1 MRIRAGVARIAIC
14 GPPEPTLKTKA
25 LIANGARNAAHLQAA
40 MNTSQQSEIR
50 VPPHGL
56 RAAILATDGVEL
68 DEVTRIQAAL
78 DRGGADTALVGPNH
92 GRIVA
97 YRGGSA
103 VGELDVQV
111 PLDSSDAKA
120 FDGLVIPGGVW
131 QADALRSLTS
141 AVTFVRSFAE
151 AERPIAVLGHAASL
165 LIEADLAEGREV
177 SGAPSLRTDLVNAG
191 AVFVDRDVVQD
202 GFVLSGRAVP
212 AYYAALVEHLLT
224 RRERSSRG
232 DGPIAQFW
240 TRLRG
245 GAHVGEAAR

>member
-1 MRIRAGVARIAIC
+1 
-14 GPPEPTLKTKA
+14 
-25 LIANGARNAAHLQAA
+25 
-40 MNTSQQSEIR
+40 MNTSPDTEIR
-50 VPPHGL
+50 ISPRRL
-56 RAAILATDGVEL
+56 RVAILTTDGVEL
-68 DEVTRIQAAL
+68 DEVTRIEAAL
-78 DRGGADTALVGPNH
+78 DRDGAETALVGPNR

-120 FDGLVIPGGVW
+120 FDALVIPGGVW

-141 AVTFVRSFAE
+141 AVTFVRAFAV
-151 AERPIAVLGHAASL
+151 AEKPIAVLGHAASL

-191 AVFVDRDVVQD
+191 AEFIDRDVVQD

-212 AYYAALVEHLLT
+212 AYYAALVEHIVT
-224 RRERSSRG
+224 RRAQSARG
-232 DGPIAQFW
+232 NGPIAQFW

-245 GAHVGEAAR
+245 GGHVGEAAR